1 MISSH
6 DNYSASGLASAD
18 TRRSLPARMQVEKL
32 TPASYTGVVWAAVLA
47 ILVAGLYSNSASV
60 TLLFIIVVLGMLLL
74 LATSDVRFRAVD
86 WAALSIGAFEIPSLL
101 FSKYRA
107 GSVFA
112 ALAVTIFVLTYF
124 VVRLTVRTTVQ
135 IVVLS
140 GLLGVCGACLAIFGL
155 SQFNE
160 EVKTLAEVGLTN
172 LVAFRSR
179 LFVPPN
185 SWIPGEWFTLLLLA
199 LPFAVAVP
207 AYFWRTER
215 KRVAT
220 ISAVIAVSIVATLTL
235 SLSRAVFWSM
245 VLFFVGFCTFIIV
258 GHLVPALRGAVLLLV
273 MLGGLILVVAVESAF
288 YPTIRGAYTNQHTSQ
303 IRSIEG
309 RLAIWHRSLE
319 LVRKNPFWGVG
330 SSNSALVLTSSA
342 DNEETIGFA
351 SRTFSLPLQLLA
363 EKGLIGCILYSSFL
377 VLLGREF
384 IFSLKIVETGTSY
397 SGKWTEH
404 RREKARTVLGEDPVR
419 KAMTCCFAAGLLAIV
434 ARELVYSSL
443 MEHTLILAAVAVICA
458 LLVRPPQN

>member
-1 MISSH
+1 MTSSH
-6 DNYSASGLASAD
+6 DNYSASRLASTD
-18 TRRSLPARMQVEKL
+18 TRRSSPARIQVEKVA
-32 TPASYTGVVWAAVLA
+32 PASYTGAVWAAVLA
-47 ILVAGLYSNSASV
+47 IVVAGLYSSSASV
-60 TLLFIIVVLGMLLL
+60 TLLIAILVLGMLLP
-74 LATSDVRFRAVD
+74 LAKKDVRFRAVD
-86 WAALSIGAFEIPSLL
+86 WAALSIGGFEIPSLL

-107 GSVFA
+107 GSVFT
-112 ALAVTIFVLTYF
+112 ALAVTIFVMTYF
-124 VVRLTVRTTVQ
+124 VVRLTVRTAVQ
-135 IVVLS
+135 IVILS
-140 GLLGVCGACLAIFGL
+140 GLLGVGGACLAIFGL

-179 LFVPPN
+179 LFVPP
-185 SWIPGEWFTLLLLA
+185 SPWIPGEWFTLLLLA

-207 AYFWRTER
+207 AYFWLTKR

-220 ISAVIAVSIVATLTL
+220 ISGVIAVSIVAALTL

-245 VLFFVGFCTFIIV
+245 VLFFVGFCAFVIV
-258 GHLVPALRGAVLLLV
+258 GHIVPTLRGTVLLLV
-273 MLGGLILVVAVESAF
+273 VLGGLILVVAVESAF
-288 YPTIRGAYTNQHTSQ
+288 FPAIRGAYANQHMSQ
-303 IRSIEG
+303 IRSTEG

-319 LVRKNPFWGVG
+319 IVRNNPLWGVG

-342 DNEETIGFA
+342 DNDETIGFA

-384 IFSLKIVETGTSY
+384 VFSLKSVETETSY

-404 RREKARTVLGEDPVR
+404 GREKARTVLGEDPGH

-443 MEHTLILAAVAVICA
+443 MEHTLLLSTVAIICA
-458 LLVRPPQN
+458 LLVCPARN